1 MIDCITSLL
10 GIIILFVPL
19 SVILLLVALDG
30 AGCSIIKQPRTGFHG
45 QTFYMYKI
53 RTMKSAEVAFD
64 TNNPVIKSDNENL
77 THMGKFLRKLKLDE
91 FPQLL
96 NVLKGEMSLIGPR
109 PLLLNY
115 LECYEPWEMKKYEI
129 KPGMSGLSQVRGNGH
144 LSTRERSYYD
154 IYYARHVSLWL
165 DAEILLKTPLIIFFG
180 EEKFLKHVPPQEI
193 ENMKSRQKSEG
204 L

>member
-1 MIDCITSLL
+1 
-10 GIIILFVPL
+10 
-19 SVILLLVALDG
+19 
-30 AGCSIIKQPRTGFHG
+30 
-45 QTFYMYKI
+45 
-53 RTMKSAEVAFD
+53 
-64 TNNPVIKSDNENL
+64 
-77 THMGKFLRKLKLDE
+77 MGKFLRKLKLDE